1 MKSLAAFALTLAA
14 ASPASAAVTV
24 IGNSAARICYEAARS
39 EFKPSSAIA
48 QCNAAFVSDL
58 LTRDDQI
65 ATYVNR
71 GILRATRG
79 DVAGAIGDYD
89 AALKLD
95 PRQSEAFVNK
105 GFAYLRNED
114 PSGALPFFDAAVA
127 NDPEEPAVAYYGRA
141 TAHELS
147 GNLRAAYADYVRAR
161 DLQPKWDQPRQE
173 LARFSVG
180 RRAGSR

>member
-1 MKSLAAFALTLAA
+1 MKSLAAFVMIFVA

-24 IGNSAARICYEAARS
+24 IGNSSARICYEAARS
-39 EFKPSSAIA
+39 EFKPASAIA
-48 QCNAAFVSDL
+48 QCDAAFVSDM
-58 LTRDDQI
+58 LTRDDEI

-89 AALKLD
+89 AALAIN
-95 PRQSEAFVNK
+95 PRQAEALVNK
-105 GFAYLRNED
+105 GFAYLRRND
-114 PSGALPFFDAAVA
+114 PAGALPLFNAAVA
-127 NDPEEPAVAYYGRA
+127 NGPEEPAVVYYGRG

-147 GNLRAAYADYVRAR
+147 GDLRAAYADYVRAR
-161 DLQPKWDQPRQE
+161 DLQPKWDQPQKE

-180 RRAGSR
+180 RRAGSQ